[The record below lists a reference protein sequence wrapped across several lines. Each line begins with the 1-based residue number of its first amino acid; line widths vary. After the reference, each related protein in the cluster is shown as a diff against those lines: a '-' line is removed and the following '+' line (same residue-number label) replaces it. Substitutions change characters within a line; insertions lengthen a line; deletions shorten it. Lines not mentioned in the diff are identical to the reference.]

1 MDLLLNVHIVAGSA
15 AMISSGFA
23 LGSAKGK
30 KAHILSGRIYFWAM
44 VVIFVTAIAMAM
56 LTGNQF
62 LFITAIFSFYLA
74 FAGMRFAK
82 NRTGTPQWIDWI
94 AVGLMLLAGAGMWVL
109 AAVYFSDQNNSYMV
123 PAIFGLV
130 ALSLGFQ
137 DLMTH
142 RHKNATGKNRIARHL
157 TNMMGGTIALITA
170 VLVVNID
177 MQPSWI
183 FWLLPTLVITPV
195 IVWWNRKVK
204 G

>member
-1 MDLLLNVHIVAGSA
+1 MDFLLPVHIVAGSA
-15 AMISSGFA
+15 ALIASVFA

-30 KAHILSGRIYFWAM
+30 KAHIRSGRIYFWAM

-56 LTGNQF
+56 LTGNRF
-62 LFITAIFSFYLA
+62 LFITGIFSFYLA

-94 AVGLMLLAGAGMWVL
+94 AVGLMLLAGVGMWVL
-109 AAVYFSDQNNSYMV
+109 AAVYFSNQNNSYMV

-130 ALSLGFQ
+130 ALSLGYQ

-142 RHKNATGKNRIARHL
+142 RHKIATGKNRIARHL
-157 TNMMGGTIALITA
+157 TNMLGGTIAVITA

>member
-1 MDLLLNVHIVAGSA
+1 
-15 AMISSGFA
+15 
-23 LGSAKGK
+23 
-30 KAHILSGRIYFWAM
+30 
-44 VVIFVTAIAMAM
+44 
-56 LTGNQF
+56 
-62 LFITAIFSFYLA
+62 
-74 FAGMRFAK
+74 
-82 NRTGTPQWIDWI
+82 
-94 AVGLMLLAGAGMWVL
+94 MLLAGAGMWVL

-142 RHKNATGKNRIARHL
+142 RHKKATGKNRIARHL
-157 TNMMGGTIALITA
+157 TNMMGGTIAVITA